1 MAGFQEAD
9 VLIAG
14 MKAGKEGKSLF
25 ACRDRYEAGERD
37 LAFLKEYVAALEGA
51 FLKDDIEKIVLDY
64 MKTMLWKNCRK
75 RNLGFRGRFYQRSLF
90 SAV

>member
-51 FLKDDIEKIVLDY
+51 FLIDDIEKIVLDY
-64 MKTMLWKNCRK
+64 MNTIPVEKL
-75 RNLGFRGRFYQRSLF
+75 Q
-90 SAV
+90 